1 MFKYD
6 IICRGI
12 TMVSEKFDLLVML
25 GAFISGAI
33 ISFVNNPMLGVAV
46 MLGILTIWGG
56 VKRVPDLK
64 KIKID
69 K

>member
-1 MFKYD
+1 
-6 IICRGI
+6 
-12 TMVSEKFDLLVML
+12 MVSEKFDLLVML